1 MNRARADG
9 EQGPTNNPNL
19 FAISGKAAI
28 VTGAASG
35 LGLSIAEVLAENG
48 ARVALFDINGHGLEE
63 AARRLGKIGPDVLIK
78 TVDVS
83 DRNQMRRGVDA
94 IADKFGRLDIAFGNA
109 GIGAG
114 PGFMGLEGSRN
125 ADGEI
130 GSISDAQWDRVMA
143 VNLNSV
149 FTTIQSCAFHMK
161 KQRAGRIIITTSIA
175 SFRNQ
180 GWVGMPYM
188 PAKAGA
194 AHLVRQAALEL
205 AHYNITV
212 NAIAPGAFA
221 TNIGGGRLK
230 SENVSSAMSKRIP
243 LGRVADPC
251 EIKGLALFLASP
263 ASSFVTGAEIPVD
276 GGASLGAG

>member
-1 MNRARADG
+1 MS
-9 EQGPTNNPNL
+9 NPNL
-19 FAISGKAAI
+19 FDISGKIAI

-48 ARVALFDINGHGLEE
+48 ARLALLDLNGDGLEE
-63 AARRLGKIGPDVLIK
+63 AAGRLRKTGADVLIK

-83 DRNQMRRGVDA
+83 HRDQMRRSIDSV
-94 IADKFGRLDIAFGNA
+94 ADEFGGLDIVFGNA

-114 PGFMGLEGSRN
+114 PGFMGIDGCRN

-130 GSISDAQWDRVMA
+130 ETVSDALWDRIIA
-143 VNLNSV
+143 VNLSSV
-149 FTTIQSCAFHMK
+149 FTTIQSAAAHMK
-161 KQRAGRIIITTSIA
+161 QKKAGRIIITTSIA
-175 SFRNQ
+175 SSRNQ

-221 TNIGGGRLK
+221 TNIGSGRLK
-230 SENVSSAMSKRIP
+230 LDHVNQAMSKRIP
-243 LGRVADPC
+243 LGRVANPT
-251 EIKGLALFLASP
+251 EIKGLALFLASS
-263 ASSFVTGAEIPVD
+263 ASSFITGAEIPID
-276 GGASLGAG
+276 GGSSLGA

>member
-1 MNRARADG
+1 MSD
-9 EQGPTNNPNL
+9 PNPFDL
-19 FAISGKAAI
+19 TGKTAI

-35 LGLSIAEVLAENG
+35 LGLSIAEALAENG
-48 ARVALFDINGHGLEE
+48 ARVALFDLDQHGLEE
-63 AARRLGKIGPDVLIK
+63 ATYRLRKAGADVLIK
-78 TVDVS
+78 TVDVA
-83 DRNQMRRGVDA
+83 DRDQMRRSINAV
-94 IADKFGRLDIAFGNA
+94 ADEFGRLDIVFGNA
-109 GIGAG
+109 GIGGG
-114 PGFMGLEGSRN
+114 PGFMGFDGSRN

-130 GSISDAQWDRVMA
+130 GSISDTQWDRVMA

-149 FTTIQSCAFHMK
+149 FATIQSCAFHMK

-205 AHYNITV
+205 GHYNITV

-221 TNIGGGRLK
+221 TNIGGSRLK
-230 SENVSSAMSKRIP
+230 SENVRRAISKRIP
-243 LGRVADPC
+243 LGRVADPG
-251 EIKGLALFLASP
+251 EIKGLALFLASS
-263 ASSFVTGAEIPVD
+263 ASSFVTGAEIPID
-276 GGASLGAG
+276 GGSCLGA

>member
-1 MNRARADG
+1 MSNRD
-9 EQGPTNNPNL
+9 L
-19 FAISGKAAI
+19 FDITGKTVI

-35 LGLSIAEVLAENG
+35 LGLSIADAMAENG
-48 ARVALFDINGHGLEE
+48 ARVALFDLNRDGLEE
-63 AARRLGKIGPDVLIK
+63 AERRLRTTGADVLIK

-83 DRNQMRRGVDA
+83 DRDQMRRSVDA
-94 IADKFGRLDIAFGNA
+94 VADEFGRLDIAFGNA

-114 PGFMGLEGSRN
+114 PGFMGLDGSRN
-125 ADGEI
+125 ANGEM
-130 GSISDAQWDRVMA
+130 GSISDELWDRVMA

-161 KQRAGRIIITTSIA
+161 KQRAGRIIITTSVA
-175 SFRNQ
+175 SFRNE
-180 GWVGMPYM
+180 GWVGTPYM

-230 SENVSSAMSKRIP
+230 SEDVRRAMSKRIP
-243 LGRVADPC
+243 LGRVADPN
-251 EIKGLALFLASP
+251 EIKGLALFLASS
-263 ASSFVTGAEIPVD
+263 ASSFVTGAEIPID
-276 GGASLGAG
+276 GGTSLGAG

>member
-1 MNRARADG
+1 MS
-9 EQGPTNNPNL
+9 NPNL
-19 FAISGKAAI
+19 FDLSGKTAI

-48 ARVALFDINGHGLEE
+48 ARIALFDLDHHGLEE
-63 AARRLGKIGPDVLIK
+63 ATHRIRKAGADVLIK
-78 TVDVS
+78 TVDVA
-83 DRNQMRRGVDA
+83 DRDQMRRSVNA
-94 IADKFGRLDIAFGNA
+94 VADELGRLDIAFGNA
-109 GIGAG
+109 GIGGG
-114 PGFMGLEGSRN
+114 PGFVGFDGSRN

-130 GSISDAQWDRVMA
+130 GSISDVQWDRIMA
-143 VNLNSV
+143 VNLSSV

-188 PAKAGA
+188 PAKAGS

-230 SENVSSAMSKRIP
+230 SENVGRAVSRRIP
-243 LGRVADPC
+243 LGRVANPS
-251 EIKGLALFLASP
+251 EIKGLALFLASS
-263 ASSFVTGAEIPVD
+263 ASSFVTGAEIPID
-276 GGASLGAG
+276 GGASLSAG

>member
-1 MNRARADG
+1 MSNRD
-9 EQGPTNNPNL
+9 L
-19 FAISGKAAI
+19 FDITGKTVI

-35 LGLSIAEVLAENG
+35 LGLSIADAMAENG
-48 ARVALFDINGHGLEE
+48 ARVALFDLNRDGLEE
-63 AARRLGKIGPDVLIK
+63 AERRLRTTGADVLIK

-83 DRNQMRRGVDA
+83 DRDRMRRSVDA
-94 IADKFGRLDIAFGNA
+94 VADEFGRLDIAFGNA

-114 PGFMGLEGSRN
+114 PGFMGFDGSRN
-125 ADGEI
+125 ANGEM
-130 GSISDAQWDRVMA
+130 GSISDELWDRVMA

-161 KQRAGRIIITTSIA
+161 KQRAGRIIITTSVA
-175 SFRNQ
+175 SFRNE
-180 GWVGMPYM
+180 GWVGTPYM

-230 SENVSSAMSKRIP
+230 SEDVRRAMSKRIP
-243 LGRVADPC
+243 LGRVADPN
-251 EIKGLALFLASP
+251 EIKGLALFLASS
-263 ASSFVTGAEIPVD
+263 ASSFVTGAEIPID
-276 GGASLGAG
+276 GGTSLGAG

>member
-1 MNRARADG
+1 MS
-9 EQGPTNNPNL
+9 NL
-19 FAISGKAAI
+19 FDISGRAAI
-28 VTGAASG
+28 ITGAASG
-35 LGLSIAEVLAENG
+35 LGLSIAEAMAENG
-48 ARVALFDINGHGLEE
+48 ARVALFDLNQDGLRE
-63 AARRLGKIGPDVLIK
+63 AKHRLRKTGTDVLIK

-83 DRNQMRRGVDA
+83 DRNQMRSSVDA
-94 IADKFGRLDIAFGNA
+94 VAEEFGRLDIAFGNA

-114 PGFMGLEGSRN
+114 PGFMGLDGTRQ

-130 GSISDAQWDRVMA
+130 GSISDALWDRVMA

-161 KQRAGRIIITTSIA
+161 KQRAGRIIVTTSIA

-230 SENVSSAMSKRIP
+230 SENVSRAMSKRIP
-243 LGRVADPC
+243 LGRVADPG
-251 EIKGLALFLASP
+251 EIKGLALFLASS
-263 ASSFVTGAEIPVD
+263 ASSFMTGAEIPID

>member
-1 MNRARADG
+1 M
-9 EQGPTNNPNL
+9 GP
-19 FAISGKAAI
+19 
-28 VTGAASG
+28 
-35 LGLSIAEVLAENG
+35 
-48 ARVALFDINGHGLEE
+48 RHG
-63 AARRLGKIGPDVLIK
+63 
-78 TVDVS
+78 
-83 DRNQMRRGVDA
+83 
-94 IADKFGRLDIAFGNA
+94 
-109 GIGAG
+109 
-114 PGFMGLEGSRN
+114 
-125 ADGEI
+125 
-130 GSISDAQWDRVMA
+130 

-149 FTTIQSCAFHMK
+149 FTTIQRCAFHMK

-230 SENVSSAMSKRIP
+230 SEDVRRAMSERIP
-243 LGRVADPC
+243 LGRVADPA
-251 EIKGLALFLASP
+251 EIKGLALFLASS
-263 ASSFVTGAEIPVD
+263 ASSFMTGVEIPID

>member
-1 MNRARADG
+1 MSH
-9 EQGPTNNPNL
+9 PNL
-19 FAISGKAAI
+19 FDISGKTAI

-35 LGLSIAEVLAENG
+35 LGLSIAETMAENG
-48 ARVALFDINGHGLEE
+48 ARVALLDLNQDGLEE
-63 AARRLGKIGPDVLIK
+63 AARRLRRIGADVLIK
-78 TVDVS
+78 TVDVA
-83 DRNQMRRGVDA
+83 DRDQVRRSIDA
-94 IADKFGRLDIAFGNA
+94 VANEFGRLDIAFGNA

-114 PGFMGLEGSRN
+114 PGFMGFDGSRN
-125 ADGEI
+125 ANGEMAA
-130 GSISDAQWDRVMA
+130 ISDELWDRVMA

-149 FTTIQSCAFHMK
+149 FATIQSCAFHMK

-230 SENVSSAMSKRIP
+230 SEDVRRAMSKRIP
-243 LGRVADPC
+243 LGRVADPD
-251 EIKGLALFLASP
+251 EIKGLVLFLASP
-263 ASSFVTGAEIPVD
+263 ASSFLTGAEIPMD
-276 GGASLGAG
+276 GGASLCAG

>member
-1 MNRARADG
+1 MSNRD
-9 EQGPTNNPNL
+9 L
-19 FAISGKAAI
+19 FDITGKTVI

-35 LGLSIAEVLAENG
+35 LGLSIADAMAENG
-48 ARVALFDINGHGLEE
+48 ARVALFDLNRDGLEE
-63 AARRLGKIGPDVLIK
+63 AERRLRTTGADVLIK

-83 DRNQMRRGVDA
+83 DRDQMRRSVDA
-94 IADKFGRLDIAFGNA
+94 VADEFGRLDIAFGNA

-114 PGFMGLEGSRN
+114 PGFMGFDGSRN
-125 ADGEI
+125 ANGEM
-130 GSISDAQWDRVMA
+130 GSISDELWDRVMA

-161 KQRAGRIIITTSIA
+161 KQRAGRIIITTSVA
-175 SFRNQ
+175 SFRNE
-180 GWVGMPYM
+180 GWVGTPYM

-230 SENVSSAMSKRIP
+230 SEDVRRAMSKRIP
-243 LGRVADPC
+243 LGRVADPN
-251 EIKGLALFLASP
+251 EIKGLALFLASS
-263 ASSFVTGAEIPVD
+263 ASSFVTGAEIPID
-276 GGASLGAG
+276 GGTSLGAG

>member
-1 MNRARADG
+1 MSR
-9 EQGPTNNPNL
+9 PNP
-19 FAISGKAAI
+19 FDISGKTAI

-35 LGLSIAEVLAENG
+35 LGLSIAEALAENG
-48 ARVALFDINGHGLEE
+48 ARLALLDIDRDGLEE
-63 AARRLGKIGPDVLIK
+63 AELRLRKTGADVLIK

-83 DRNQMRRGVDA
+83 DRDQMRCSVDA
-94 IADKFGRLDIAFGNA
+94 VTDEFGRLDIAFGNA

-114 PGFMGLEGSRN
+114 AGFMAFDGSRN

-130 GSISDAQWDRVMA
+130 GSIPDALWDRVLA

-161 KQRAGRIIITTSIA
+161 KQCVGRIIITTSIA

-188 PAKAGA
+188 AAKAGA

-221 TNIGGGRLK
+221 TNIGDGRLK
-230 SENVSSAMSKRIP
+230 SEDVRRAMSKRIP
-243 LGRVADPC
+243 LGRVADPD
-251 EIKGLALFLASP
+251 EVKGLALFLASP
-263 ASSFVTGAEIPVD
+263 APSFVTGAEIPID
-276 GGASLGAG
+276 GGASLSAG

>member
-1 MNRARADG
+1 MSNS
-9 EQGPTNNPNL
+9 NL
-19 FAISGKAAI
+19 FDIAGKIAL

-35 LGLSIAEVLAENG
+35 LGLSIAEVMAENG
-48 ARVALFDINGHGLEE
+48 ARVALLDLDRDGLEE
-63 AARRLGKIGPDVLIK
+63 AADRFGKFGTEILTK

-83 DRNQMRRGVDA
+83 DRVQMRRAVDA
-94 IADKFGRLDIAFGNA
+94 VADQFGGLDIVFGNA
-109 GIGAG
+109 GIGGG
-114 PGFMGLEGSRN
+114 PGFMGFDGSRN
-125 ADGEI
+125 AGGEI
-130 GSISDAQWDRVMA
+130 GAVSDTHWDRILA
-143 VNLNSV
+143 VNLSSV
-149 FTTIQSCAFHMK
+149 FSTIQSAAFHMK

-175 SFRNQ
+175 SSRNQ
-180 GWVGMPYM
+180 GWVGTPYM

-230 SENVSSAMSKRIP
+230 SEPVNRAMSARIP
-243 LGRVADPC
+243 LGRVADPA

-263 ASSFVTGAEIPVD
+263 ASGFVTGAEIPID
-276 GGASLGAG
+276 GGASLGTG

>member
-1 MNRARADG
+1 MS
-9 EQGPTNNPNL
+9 NL
-19 FAISGKAAI
+19 FDISDKTAI

-35 LGLSIAEVLAENG
+35 LGLSIAEVMAENG
-48 ARVALFDINGHGLEE
+48 ARVALFDLDQDGLEE
-63 AARRLGKIGPDVLIK
+63 AADRLRKIGADVLIK
-78 TVDVS
+78 AVDVS
-83 DRNQMRRGVDA
+83 DRDQMRHSVDSV
-94 IADKFGRLDIAFGNA
+94 ADEFGGLDIVFGNA
-109 GIGAG
+109 GIGGG
-114 PGFMGLEGSRN
+114 PGFMGFDGSRN
-125 ADGEI
+125 VDGEI
-130 GSISDAQWDRVMA
+130 ESIADAQWDRVLA

-149 FTTIQSCAFHMK
+149 FTTIQSAALHMK
-161 KQRAGRIIITTSIA
+161 KKRAGRIIITTSVA

-180 GWVGMPYM
+180 SWVGTPYM

-230 SENVSSAMSKRIP
+230 SERVSRAMSKRIP
-243 LGRVADPC
+243 LGRVADPG

-263 ASSFVTGAEIPVD
+263 ASSFVTGAEIPID
-276 GGASLGAG
+276 GGSCLGA

>member
-1 MNRARADG
+1 MSNRD
-9 EQGPTNNPNL
+9 L
-19 FAISGKAAI
+19 FDITGKTVI

-35 LGLSIAEVLAENG
+35 LGLSIADAMAENG
-48 ARVALFDINGHGLEE
+48 ARVALFDLNRDGLEE
-63 AARRLGKIGPDVLIK
+63 AERRLRTTGADVLIK

-83 DRNQMRRGVDA
+83 DRDRMRRSVDA
-94 IADKFGRLDIAFGNA
+94 VADEFGRLDIAFGNA

-114 PGFMGLEGSRN
+114 PGFMGFDGSRN
-125 ADGEI
+125 ANGEM
-130 GSISDAQWDRVMA
+130 GSISDELWDRVMA

-161 KQRAGRIIITTSIA
+161 KQRAGRIIITTSVA
-175 SFRNQ
+175 SFRNE
-180 GWVGMPYM
+180 GWVGTPYM

-230 SENVSSAMSKRIP
+230 SEDVRRAMSKRIP
-243 LGRVADPC
+243 LGRVADPN
-251 EIKGLALFLASP
+251 EIKGLALFLASS
-263 ASSFVTGAEIPVD
+263 ASSFVTGAEIPID
-276 GGASLGAG
+276 GGTSLDAG

>member
-1 MNRARADG
+1 MSD
-9 EQGPTNNPNL
+9 PNPFDL
-19 FAISGKAAI
+19 TGKTAI

-35 LGLSIAEVLAENG
+35 LGLSIAEALAENG
-48 ARVALFDINGHGLEE
+48 ARVALFDLDQHGLEE
-63 AARRLGKIGPDVLIK
+63 ATYRLRKAGADVLIK
-78 TVDVS
+78 TVDVA
-83 DRNQMRRGVDA
+83 DRDQMRRSINAV
-94 IADKFGRLDIAFGNA
+94 ADEFGRLDIVFGNA
-109 GIGAG
+109 GIGGG
-114 PGFMGLEGSRN
+114 PGFMGFDGSRN

-149 FTTIQSCAFHMK
+149 FATIQSCAFHMK

-180 GWVGMPYM
+180 NWVGMPYM

-205 AHYNITV
+205 ARYNITV

-221 TNIGGGRLK
+221 TNIGGSRLK
-230 SENVSSAMSKRIP
+230 SENVRRAISKRIP
-243 LGRVADPC
+243 LGRVADPG
-251 EIKGLALFLASP
+251 EIKGLALFLASS
-263 ASSFVTGAEIPVD
+263 ASSFVTGAEIPID
-276 GGASLGAG
+276 GGSSLGA

>member
-1 MNRARADG
+1 MSNS
-9 EQGPTNNPNL
+9 NL
-19 FAISGKAAI
+19 FDISGKTVI

-35 LGLSIAEVLAENG
+35 LGLSVAEAMAENG
-48 ARVALFDINGHGLEE
+48 ARVALFDLDQNGLKEVAH
-63 AARRLGKIGPDVLIK
+63 RLGKAGADVLIR
-78 TVDVS
+78 TVDVG
-83 DRNQMRRGVDA
+83 DRDQLRRSVDA
-94 IADKFGRLDIAFGNA
+94 VADEFGRLDIAFGNA

-114 PGFMGLEGSRN
+114 PGFMGFDGSRS

-130 GSISDAQWDRVMA
+130 GLISDALWDRVMA

-180 GWVGMPYM
+180 HWVGMPYM
-188 PAKAGA
+188 PSKAGA

-230 SENVSSAMSKRIP
+230 SENVSRAMSRRIP
-243 LGRVADPC
+243 LGRVADPG
-251 EIKGLALFLASP
+251 EIKGLALFLASS
-263 ASSFVTGAEIPVD
+263 ASSFVTGAEIPID
-276 GGASLGAG
+276 GGGSLVAG

>member
-1 MNRARADG
+1 MSH
-9 EQGPTNNPNL
+9 PNL
-19 FAISGKAAI
+19 FDISGKTAI

-35 LGLSIAEVLAENG
+35 LGLSIAETMAENG
-48 ARVALFDINGHGLEE
+48 ARVALLDLNQDGLEQ
-63 AARRLGKIGPDVLIK
+63 AAVRLRKTGADVLIK

-83 DRNQMRRGVDA
+83 DRDQMRRSVDSV
-94 IADKFGRLDIAFGNA
+94 ADEFGGLDIVFGNA
-109 GIGAG
+109 GIGGG
-114 PGFMGLEGSRN
+114 PGFIGFDGSRN
-125 ADGEI
+125 TDGEI
-130 GSISDAQWDRVMA
+130 GSVTDAHWDRILA
-143 VNLNSV
+143 VNLSSI
-149 FTTIQSCAFHMK
+149 FTTIQCAAFHMK
-161 KQRAGRIIITTSIA
+161 KKRAGRIIITTSIA

-180 GWVGMPYM
+180 SWVGTPYM

-230 SENVSSAMSKRIP
+230 SELVSRAMSKRIP
-243 LGRVADPC
+243 LGRVADPG

-263 ASSFVTGAEIPVD
+263 ASSFVTRAEIPID
-276 GGASLGAG
+276 GGSCLGACST